1 MPVPMMAP
9 HQGEGETG
17 GQPTARQGAGD
28 PERDDDRTEEEDL
41 AIAALEGDEPAGH
54 RLGDAAPTMSGTI
67 ATAAARTPME
77 ARGRRATFGRLSAI
91 RVEPSLAPLTAANAR
106 AASASATASI
116 IRPCRPRSPRRGL
129 LPCSSVRATP
139 SDMTR

>member
-54 RLGDAAPTMSGTI
+54 RLGDAGTRHERHDRHGGGEDPDGGQG
-67 ATAAARTPME
+67 A
-77 ARGRRATFGRLSAI
+77 
-91 RVEPSLAPLTAANAR
+91 
-106 AASASATASI
+106 
-116 IRPCRPRSPRRGL
+116 
-129 LPCSSVRATP
+129 
-139 SDMTR
+139 